1 MGNCTNCTES
11 CACCEY
17 VDVADKVLWREL
29 KGPRAPRIW
38 KIKRLLTRNGASPNA
53 TQRDARG
60 RRDTILHAAVR
71 LGAFA
76 IVDEIVTQGATLEL
90 PSEVTD
96 STPMMHAVQRG
107 RKDMIRFFVEM
118 NLNLSYAHNGETTLT
133 WVAKQPEHWHL
144 LPEILANVGRQER
157 GERLRG
163 TNGEGLNALQVCIR
177 DRLREPWDVF
187 STFGFPLDA
196 ETSRGSPSLHY
207 SVEIDRMEGV
217 ARLLDEGASIGGRDA
232 LRRTPLLVAVIV
244 RNARAV
250 ELLLDFISRLTAGSR
265 HARMN
270 DCDKAGNT
278 AVHYATCN
286 SRGGI
291 LGLLLEAGAEP
302 DTKNKQELAP
312 VHIAASEG
320 NAPCISALIDFGADF
335 EALDCQGKSPIHRA
349 LAHGHLAVVGVL
361 LEHGAR
367 SVGFALDGSTPLMA
381 AQESYLLGSL
391 SHGVLKRI
399 DQVEAAYSLNEAVN
413 KNQKELDR
421 LHRRKRKQEEMVKN
435 DVKKKAARKK
445 QEQGKAKRKQ
455 QIKKVKGPGDAYR
468 VPGSEL

>member
-1 MGNCTNCTES
+1 MGNCTNCVES

-17 VDVADKVLWREL
+17 VDIADKVLWQEI
-29 KGPRAPRIW
+29 KKPRPRFW
-38 KIKRLLTRNGASPNA
+38 KIRRLLTRNGASPNA
-53 TQRDARG
+53 TQRDHRG
-60 RRDTILHAAVR
+60 LRDTILHAAVR
-71 LGAFA
+71 LGAFVL
-76 IVDEIVTQGATLEL
+76 VDEIVTQGATLEL
-90 PSEVTD
+90 ASEVTD
-96 STPMMHAVQRG
+96 TTPIQHAVQRG

-118 NLNLSYAHNGETTLT
+118 NINLSYQHNGETTLT
-133 WVAKQPEHWHL
+133 WVAKQPEYWHL
-144 LPEILANVGRQER
+144 LPEILSNVGRQER
-157 GERLRG
+157 NDRLCG

-177 DRLREPWDVF
+177 DRLLEPWDVF

-207 SVEIDRMEGV
+207 SVEIDQIEGV
-217 ARLLDEGASIGGRDA
+217 ARLLDEGASVGGRDA

-250 ELLLDFISRLTAGSR
+250 EILLDYISRLTTGSR

-278 AVHYATCN
+278 AVHYATCGT
-286 SRGGI
+286 RGGI
-291 LGLLLEAGAEP
+291 LGLVLEAGAEP

-320 NAPCISALIDFGADF
+320 NAPCISILIDFGADF

-367 SVGFALDGSTPLMA
+367 SVGFSQDGSTPLMA

-391 SHGVLKRI
+391 GYGVLKRI

-413 KNQKELDR
+413 KNQKDLDR

-435 DVKKKAARKK
+435 DAKKKAARKNK
-445 QEQGKAKRKQ
+445 KKDEAKKGKNREKAR
-455 QIKKVKGPGDAYR
+455 GDAYR
-468 VPGSEL
+468 VQGS